1 MSGWL
6 AKKIST
12 HYIIAVVHGAR
23 RLEAPAR
30 SFEAPARSFEA
41 PARSFEAPARSFE
54 APARP
59 DRVDSDGT
67 PRFIAEKLD
76 QAAWG

>member
-1 MSGWL
+1 MSCPSAASGWL

-12 HYIIAVVHGAR
+12 HYIAVVHDSTGHDA
-23 RLEAPAR
+23 
-30 SFEAPARSFEA
+30 FEASARF
-41 PARSFEAPARSFE
+41 FE

-59 DRVDSDGT
+59 DRVDSDSDGT

-76 QAAWG
+76 QAAC

>member
-1 MSGWL
+1 ML
-6 AKKIST
+6 ILKIST
-12 HYIIAVVHGAR
+12 HYIAVVT
-23 RLEAPAR
+23 
-30 SFEAPARSFEA
+30 SVVYDST
-41 PARSFEAPARSFE
+41 ARSFEAPARSFE

>member
-30 SFEAPARSFEA
+30 SFEAPAR
-41 PARSFEAPARSFE
+41 
-54 APARP
+54 P

>member
-1 MSGWL
+1 MLRKLVHTTLSDYNVTT
-6 AKKIST
+6 SPSR
-12 HYIIAVVHGAR
+12 VHGAR

-30 SFEAPARSFEA
+30 SFD
-41 PARSFEAPARSFE
+41 

>member
-1 MSGWL
+1 MSCPSAASGWL

-12 HYIIAVVHGAR
+12 HYIAVVT
-23 RLEAPAR
+23 
-30 SFEAPARSFEA
+30 SVVYDSTARSFEA